1 MRSTQPFFEI
11 KHRLDGSIVRFECL
25 PVQVS
30 YDEAVIMYELPRK
43 GRVDDIVL
51 PAGSLSF
58 GYFWSDRNYN
68 VYHWV
73 TEAGET
79 LGTYFNICDETKI
92 GEESV
97 SWRDLIIDLL
107 VTPDGRGRI
116 LDTEELPQNLDERL
130 ARLIKETE
138 EYLQSQY
145 RSVIAEIKT
154 RTAGYMMKEVLGK
167 AIS

>member
-1 MRSTQPFFEI
+1 MRSTRPFFEI

-30 YDEAVIMYELPRK
+30 YDEAVIVYELPRK

-73 TEAGET
+73 TEAGKT
-79 LGTYFNICDETKI
+79 LGTYFNVCDETRI
-92 GEESV
+92 GEEYV
-97 SWRDLIIDLL
+97 SWRDLIIDVL
-107 VTPDGRGRI
+107 VTPDKRCRI
-116 LDTEELPQNLDERL
+116 LDTEELPKNVDERL
-130 ARLIKETE
+130 ARLIQDTE
-138 EYLQSQY
+138 EYLQDQY
-145 RSVIAEIKT
+145 RSLIVEIKT
-154 RTAGYMMKEVLGK
+154 RTAGYMMK
-167 AIS
+167 